1 MLYPA
6 ATSADSPLA
15 HMVAHPLQLAL
26 VVLFHPP
33 TGANTALALGQLA
46 LCGGGLCG
54 GSCICGSGG
63 IVHENNTDTLAI
75 CTVWWWSVVV
85 VVVLCG
91 SGGYIYIYIYI
102 YHMHG
107 SEYLCMLSCS
117 QWQLASPEPVSS

>member
-15 HMVAHPLQLAL
+15 HMVIHPLQLAL

-54 GSCICGSGG
+54 GL
-63 IVHENNTDTLAI
+63 NN
-75 CTVWWWSVVV
+75 
-85 VVVLCG
+85 
-91 SGGYIYIYIYI
+91 
-102 YHMHG
+102 
-107 SEYLCMLSCS
+107 
-117 QWQLASPEPVSS
+117 

>member
-1 MLYPA
+1 MVLYPA

-33 TGANTALALGQLA
+33 TGANSALALGQLA

-54 GSCICGSGG
+54 GSCMYAWKWSY
-63 IVHENNTDTLAI
+63 VHENYTDTLAI
-75 CTVWWWSVVV
+75 CTVWWWSVVM

-102 YHMHG
+102 
-107 SEYLCMLSCS
+107 CS
-117 QWQLASPEPVSS
+117 YTHTQ

>member
-1 MLYPA
+1 MVLYPA

-15 HMVAHPLQLAL
+15 HMEAHPLQLAL

-54 GSCICGSGG
+54 GGLCGGGLCGSSFTYMWKWRY
-63 IVHENNTDTLAI
+63 VHENYTDTLAI
-75 CTVWWWSVVV
+75 CTVWWRSVVV

-91 SGGYIYIYIYI
+91 SGGYVYIYI
-102 YHMHG
+102 
-107 SEYLCMLSCS
+107 CS
-117 QWQLASPEPVSS
+117 YTHTQ

>member
-1 MLYPA
+1 
-6 ATSADSPLA
+6 
-15 HMVAHPLQLAL
+15 MVVHPLQLAL

-54 GSCICGSGG
+54 GSCICGSRGVYMK
-63 IVHENNTDTLAI
+63 ITQTLAI

-91 SGGYIYIYIYI
+91 SGGYIYIYIY
-102 YHMHG
+102 
-107 SEYLCMLSCS
+107 
-117 QWQLASPEPVSS
+117 LAP

>member
-1 MLYPA
+1 MCASRLSALVVLYPA

-15 HMVAHPLQLAL
+15 HMVVHPLQLAL

-63 IVHENNTDTLAI
+63 
-75 CTVWWWSVVV
+75 VW
-85 VVVLCG
+85 
-91 SGGYIYIYIYI
+91 
-102 YHMHG
+102 
-107 SEYLCMLSCS
+107 
-117 QWQLASPEPVSS
+117 